1 MADVVSVDEPAP
13 DEPTRVDEPA
23 RSVPSAPAPSG
34 SAGAFNAA
42 AHLTVA
48 RVAAGDGHR
57 TAVRFPGG
65 SLTYAE
71 LTERVRAVAGALRA
85 AGVRPEQRVLMV
97 MPDDIELFTAILGA
111 MWAGAV
117 AVPGSTML
125 TGRELGVL
133 IRDSRATTVIGGEAF
148 ADRLTEATTGAPDLE
163 RVVLTGATAPTAPAG
178 VDALTW
184 DGLLAAGGPMP
195 EPAPTWDESQ
205 ALWLYTS
212 GTTGKPKGA
221 MHRHSDIRF
230 VCDTYAAQ
238 VLGIR
243 ADDVCLSVAK
253 LFFAYG
259 IGNSMF
265 FPLSAGACAVL
276 EPGRPDPERYS
287 RLAEDHGATL
297 FFAVPSFWGP
307 MLAAELPAERFA
319 TVRRGASAGEALP
332 ARMFHGVRERYGF
345 EVLDG
350 IGSTEALHI
359 FVSNLPGQVVPGS
372 SGFPVPGYEVELRR
386 PDGTVIDEAGEQ
398 GMLYVA
404 GDSICTGYWCR
415 TEVNRMVFQG
425 RWMRTGDQ
433 YVRNADGSWTCLG
446 RADDVLKVGG
456 IWVSPGEV
464 ETRLLEHTGLA
475 EAVVVGVPD
484 ADGLDKPVAFVV
496 PRDPAAAPSPEELVA
511 FCRDG
516 LAAFKRPRVVV
527 TVEELP
533 KTPTGKIQRYRLRE
547 HASALPEVGGRS
559 GTPEA
564 VV

>member
-1 MADVVSVDEPAP
+1 MADVVTADEPVRPAAAP
-13 DEPTRVDEPA
+13 PGSPEP
-23 RSVPSAPAPSG
+23 
-34 SAGAFNAA
+34 FNAA
-42 AHLTVA
+42 AYLTAA
-48 RVAAGDGHR
+48 RVAAGDGGR
-57 TAVRFPGG
+57 TAVRSPGG
-65 SLTYAE
+65 TLTYAE
-71 LTERVRAVAGALRA
+71 LTDRVRAVAGALRA
-85 AGVRPEQRVLMV
+85 AGVRPEQRVLLV
-97 MPDDIELFTAILGA
+97 MADDLDLFTAILGA

-125 TGRELGVL
+125 TGRELAVL
-133 IRDSRATTVIGGEAF
+133 VRDSRATTVVGGAAF
-148 ADRLTEATTGAPDLE
+148 APQLAEAVAGAPDVE
-163 RVVLTGATAPTAPAG
+163 RVVLTGDTPLDTG
-178 VDALTW
+178 TTSLTW
-184 DGLLAAGGPMP
+184 VELLAGGEPMP
-195 EPAPTWDESQ
+195 EPAPTWSESQ

-221 MHRHSDIRF
+221 MHRHSDIRY
-230 VCDTYAAQ
+230 VCETYGQQ

-265 FPLSAGACAVL
+265 FPLSVGACAVL
-276 EPGRPDPERYS
+276 EPSRPDPDRYS
-287 RLAEDHGATL
+287 RLAAEHGATL

-307 MLAAELPAERFA
+307 MLGAELPRERFG
-319 TVRRGASAGEALP
+319 TVRRGVSAGEALP

-359 FVSNLPGQVVPGS
+359 FISNRPGEVVPGS

-386 PDGTVIDEAGEQ
+386 PDGSVITEAGEQ

-415 TEVNRMVFQG
+415 TEVNRLVFQG

-433 YVRNADGSWTCLG
+433 YVRNADGSWSCLG

-464 ETRLLEHTGLA
+464 EGRLLEHPGLA

-484 ADGLDKPVAFVV
+484 ADGLDRPVAFVV
-496 PRDPAAAPSPEELVA
+496 PRDPGSAPSADELIA

-527 TVEELP
+527 TVDELP

-547 HASALPEVGGRS
+547 RAAADPAVTGRPVEPES
-559 GTPEA
+559 